1 MENSFWCNYEKYATT
16 HGFYWQYRKGEFM
29 QKTIL
34 LQSAGILDEEAKC
47 TLKQNV
53 YIKDGKFFRI
63 VAENEDDHSVVAD
76 ETIDCSKYFVS
87 PGLANLHTHT
97 AMNIFKGIAEDVTAD
112 AWFNEMIWPY
122 ESKMTDDDVYIG
134 TLMGISE
141 MINNGV
147 TVFADHYFGEEQVL
161 KAVKE
166 TGIRG
171 DLAPTLFGMT
181 PGFHERLAQVKEFI
195 LEHRN
200 DSDKIAFHMG
210 PHANYTCPSPTLKEI
225 IDVAKELDLPI
236 HLHVS
241 EEDVQVEKARKETG
255 MTPFGILHEAGGFD
269 CKVLIGH
276 GLWIEE
282 DDLKYLR
289 DDTWFAFCPKTY
301 MKLASGKGGFFDHY
315 KKLNYGFGTDGAAS
329 SNTLN
334 PMEQA
339 RLFGLL
345 GKYQDRNS
353 AAYTAEE
360 ILKHLMASHQAFPF
374 GSGRM
379 KEGAPADLV
388 IWDLYQPDTFPF
400 YNPISSILYSSNSQ
414 SVKYTMVAGEF
425 LKYDGK
431 LKMDTDALTK
441 EAIRLQKDLLARG
454 KGKAEVTY

>member
-1 MENSFWCNYEKYATT
+1 ME
-16 HGFYWQYRKGEFM
+16 
-29 QKTIL
+29 KTIL
-34 LQSAGILDEEAKC
+34 LKNAGLLDEEANC
-47 TLKQNV
+47 ILNQNV
-53 YIKDGKFFRI
+53 YVQEGKI
-63 VAENEDDHSVVAD
+63 LKILPAAEDTESIHAD
-76 ETIDCSKYFVS
+76 ETIDCSKYYVS

-122 ESKMTDDDVYIG
+122 ESKMTDEDIYVG
-134 TLMGISE
+134 TLMGIAE

-181 PGFHERLAQVKEFI
+181 PDFHERLAQVKAFI
-195 LEHRN
+195 QEHRN
-200 DSDKIAFHMG
+200 DSDRISFHMG

-225 IDVAKELDLPI
+225 IDVAKELNLPI

-241 EEDVQVEKARKETG
+241 EEDVQVEKAREETG
-255 MTPFGILHEAGGFD
+255 LTPFGILYEAGGFD

-282 DDLKYLR
+282 EDLKYLR

-301 MKLASGKGGFFDHY
+301 MKLASGQGGFFDYY
-315 KKLNYGFGTDGAAS
+315 KQLNYGFGTDGAAS

-334 PMEQA
+334 PVEQA
-339 RLFGLL
+339 RLFGLM
-345 GKYQDRNS
+345 GKYQERNS
-353 AAYTAEE
+353 AAYTATE
-360 ILKHLMASHQAFPF
+360 IWQHLMASHQAFSF
-374 GSGRM
+374 GSGRL

-400 YNPISSILYSSNSQ
+400 YSPISAILYSSNSQ
-414 SVKYTMVAGEF
+414 NVKYTMVAGEF
-425 LKYDGK
+425 LKYNGK
-431 LKMDTDALTK
+431 LKIDTKTLMQ
-441 EAIRLQKDLLARG
+441 EAVRLQKALLERG
-454 KGKAEVTY
+454 KGKAQVAY

>member
-1 MENSFWCNYEKYATT
+1 ME
-16 HGFYWQYRKGEFM
+16 
-29 QKTIL
+29 KTVL
-34 LQSAGILDEEAKC
+34 LKNAGLLDEEANC
-47 TLKQNV
+47 ILNQNV
-53 YIKDGKFFRI
+53 YVQEGKI
-63 VAENEDDHSVVAD
+63 LKILPAAEDTESIHAD
-76 ETIDCSKYFVS
+76 ETIDCSKYYVS

-122 ESKMTDDDVYIG
+122 ESKMTDEDIYVG
-134 TLMGISE
+134 TLMGIAE

-181 PGFHERLAQVKEFI
+181 PDFHERLAQVKAFI
-195 LEHRN
+195 QEHRN
-200 DSDKIAFHMG
+200 DSDRISFHMG

-225 IDVAKELDLPI
+225 IDAAKELNLPI

-241 EEDVQVEKARKETG
+241 EEDVQVEKAREETG
-255 MTPFGILHEAGGFD
+255 LTPFGILYEAGGFD

-282 DDLKYLR
+282 EDLKYLR

-301 MKLASGKGGFFDHY
+301 MKLASGKGGFFDYY
-315 KKLNYGFGTDGAAS
+315 KQLNYGFGTDGAAS

-334 PMEQA
+334 PVEQA
-339 RLFGLL
+339 RLFGLM
-345 GKYQDRNS
+345 GKYQERNS
-353 AAYTAEE
+353 AAYTATE
-360 ILKHLMASHQAFPF
+360 IWQHLMASHQAFPF
-374 GSGRM
+374 GSGRL

-400 YNPISSILYSSNSQ
+400 YSPISAILYSSNSQ
-414 SVKYTMVAGEF
+414 NVKYTMVAGES
-425 LKYDGK
+425 LKYNGK
-431 LKMDTDALTK
+431 LKIDTKTLMQ
-441 EAIRLQKDLLARG
+441 EAVRLQKALLERG
-454 KGKAEVTY
+454 KGKAQVAY

>member
-1 MENSFWCNYEKYATT
+1 ME
-16 HGFYWQYRKGEFM
+16 
-29 QKTIL
+29 KTVL
-34 LQSAGILDEEAKC
+34 LKNAGLLDEEANC
-47 TLKQNV
+47 ILNQNV
-53 YIKDGKFFRI
+53 YVQEGKI
-63 VAENEDDHSVVAD
+63 LKILPAAEDTESIHAD
-76 ETIDCSKYFVS
+76 ETIDCSKYYVS

-122 ESKMTDDDVYIG
+122 ESKMTDEDIYVG
-134 TLMGISE
+134 TLMGIAE

-181 PGFHERLAQVKEFI
+181 PDFHERLAQVKAFI
-195 LEHRN
+195 QEHRN
-200 DSDKIAFHMG
+200 DSDRISFHMG

-225 IDVAKELDLPI
+225 IDAAKELNLPI

-241 EEDVQVEKARKETG
+241 EEDVQVEKAREETG
-255 MTPFGILHEAGGFD
+255 LTPFGILYEAGGFD

-282 DDLKYLR
+282 EDLKYLR

-301 MKLASGKGGFFDHY
+301 MKLASGKGGFFDYY
-315 KKLNYGFGTDGAAS
+315 KQLNYGFGTDGAAS

-334 PMEQA
+334 PVEQA
-339 RLFGLL
+339 RLFGLM
-345 GKYQDRNS
+345 GKYQERNS
-353 AAYTAEE
+353 AAYTATE
-360 ILKHLMASHQAFPF
+360 IWQHLMASHQAFPF
-374 GSGRM
+374 GSGRL

-400 YNPISSILYSSNSQ
+400 YSPISAILYSSNSQ
-414 SVKYTMVAGEF
+414 NVKCTMVAGEF
-425 LKYDGK
+425 LKYNGK
-431 LKMDTDALTK
+431 LKIDTKTLMQ
-441 EAIRLQKDLLARG
+441 EAVRLQKALLERG
-454 KGKAEVTY
+454 KGKAQVAY

>member
-1 MENSFWCNYEKYATT
+1 ME
-16 HGFYWQYRKGEFM
+16 
-29 QKTIL
+29 KTIL
-34 LQSAGILDEEAKC
+34 LKNAGLLDEEANC
-47 TLKQNV
+47 ILNQNV
-53 YIKDGKFFRI
+53 YVQEGKI
-63 VAENEDDHSVVAD
+63 LKILPAAEDTESIHAD
-76 ETIDCSKYFVS
+76 ETIDCSKYYVS

-122 ESKMTDDDVYIG
+122 ESKMTDEDIYVG
-134 TLMGISE
+134 TLMGIAE

-181 PGFHERLAQVKEFI
+181 PDFHERLAQVKAFI
-195 LEHRN
+195 QEHRN
-200 DSDKIAFHMG
+200 DSDRISFHMG

-225 IDVAKELDLPI
+225 IDVAKELNLPI

-241 EEDVQVEKARKETG
+241 EEDVQVEKAREETG
-255 MTPFGILHEAGGFD
+255 LTPFGILYEVGGFD

-282 DDLKYLR
+282 EDLKYLR

-301 MKLASGKGGFFDHY
+301 MKLASGKGGFFDYY
-315 KKLNYGFGTDGAAS
+315 KQLNYGFGTDGAAS

-334 PMEQA
+334 PVEQA
-339 RLFGLL
+339 RLFGLM
-345 GKYQDRNS
+345 GKYQERNS
-353 AAYTAEE
+353 AAYTATE
-360 ILKHLMASHQAFPF
+360 IWQHLMASHQAFSF
-374 GSGRM
+374 GSGRL

-400 YNPISSILYSSNSQ
+400 YSPISAILYSSNSQ
-414 SVKYTMVAGEF
+414 NVKYTMVAGEF
-425 LKYDGK
+425 LKYNGK
-431 LKMDTDALTK
+431 LKIDTKTLMQ
-441 EAIRLQKDLLARG
+441 EAVRLQKALLERG
-454 KGKAEVTY
+454 KGKAQVAY

>member
-1 MENSFWCNYEKYATT
+1 ME
-16 HGFYWQYRKGEFM
+16 
-29 QKTIL
+29 KTIL
-34 LQSAGILDEEAKC
+34 LKNAGLLDEEANC
-47 TLKQNV
+47 ILNQNV
-53 YIKDGKFFRI
+53 YVQEGKI
-63 VAENEDDHSVVAD
+63 LKILPAAEDTESIHAD
-76 ETIDCSKYFVS
+76 ETIDCSKYYVS

-122 ESKMTDDDVYIG
+122 ESKMTDEDIYVG
-134 TLMGISE
+134 TLMGIAE

-161 KAVKE
+161 KAE

-181 PGFHERLAQVKEFI
+181 PDFHERLAQVKAFI
-195 LEHRN
+195 QEHRN
-200 DSDKIAFHMG
+200 DSDRISFHMG

-225 IDVAKELDLPI
+225 IDVAKELNLPI

-241 EEDVQVEKARKETG
+241 EEDVQVEKAREETG
-255 MTPFGILHEAGGFD
+255 LTPFGILYEAGGFD

-282 DDLKYLR
+282 EDLKYLR

-301 MKLASGKGGFFDHY
+301 IKLASGKGGFFDYY
-315 KKLNYGFGTDGAAS
+315 KQLNYGFGTDGAAS

-334 PMEQA
+334 PVEQA
-339 RLFGLL
+339 RLFGLM
-345 GKYQDRNS
+345 GKYQERNS
-353 AAYTAEE
+353 AAYTATE
-360 ILKHLMASHQAFPF
+360 IWQHLMASHQAFPF
-374 GSGRM
+374 GSGRL

-400 YNPISSILYSSNSQ
+400 YSPISAILYSSNSQ
-414 SVKYTMVAGEF
+414 NVKYTMVAGEF
-425 LKYDGK
+425 LKYNGK
-431 LKMDTDALTK
+431 LKIDTKTLMQ
-441 EAIRLQKDLLARG
+441 EAVRLQKALLERG
-454 KGKAEVTY
+454 KGKAQVAY

>member
-1 MENSFWCNYEKYATT
+1 ME
-16 HGFYWQYRKGEFM
+16 
-29 QKTIL
+29 KTVL
-34 LQSAGILDEEAKC
+34 LKNAELLDEEANC
-47 TLKQNV
+47 ILNQNV
-53 YIKDGKFFRI
+53 YVQEGKI
-63 VAENEDDHSVVAD
+63 LKILPAAEDTESIHAD
-76 ETIDCSKYFVS
+76 ETIDCSKYYVS

-122 ESKMTDDDVYIG
+122 ESKMTDEDIYVG
-134 TLMGISE
+134 TLMGIAE

-181 PGFHERLAQVKEFI
+181 PDFHERLAQVKAFI
-195 LEHRN
+195 QEHRN
-200 DSDKIAFHMG
+200 DSDRISFHMG

-225 IDVAKELDLPI
+225 IDAAKELNLPI

-241 EEDVQVEKARKETG
+241 EENVQVEKAREETG
-255 MTPFGILHEAGGFD
+255 LTPFGILYEAGGFD

-282 DDLKYLR
+282 EDLKYLR

-301 MKLASGKGGFFDHY
+301 MKLASGKGGFFDYY
-315 KKLNYGFGTDGAAS
+315 KQLNYGFGTDGAAS

-334 PMEQA
+334 PVEQA
-339 RLFGLL
+339 RLFGLM
-345 GKYQDRNS
+345 GKYQERNS
-353 AAYTAEE
+353 AAYTATE
-360 ILKHLMASHQAFPF
+360 IWQHLMASHQAFPF
-374 GSGRM
+374 GSGRL

-400 YNPISSILYSSNSQ
+400 YSPISAILYSSNSQ
-414 SVKYTMVAGEF
+414 NVKYTMVAGEF
-425 LKYDGK
+425 LKYNGK
-431 LKMDTDALTK
+431 LKIDTKTLMQ
-441 EAIRLQKDLLARG
+441 EAVRLQKALLERG
-454 KGKAEVTY
+454 KGKAQVAY

>member
-1 MENSFWCNYEKYATT
+1 MEKPV
-16 HGFYWQYRKGEFM
+16 
-29 QKTIL
+29 L
-34 LQSAGILDEEAKC
+34 LKNAGLLDEEANC
-47 TLKQNV
+47 ILNQNV
-53 YIKDGKFFRI
+53 YVQEGKI
-63 VAENEDDHSVVAD
+63 LKILPAAEDTESIHAD
-76 ETIDCSKYFVS
+76 ETIDCSKYYVS

-122 ESKMTDDDVYIG
+122 ESKMTDEDIYVG
-134 TLMGISE
+134 TLMGIAE

-181 PGFHERLAQVKEFI
+181 PDFHERLAQVKAFI
-195 LEHRN
+195 QEHRN
-200 DSDKIAFHMG
+200 DSDRISFHMG

-225 IDVAKELDLPI
+225 IDAAKELNLPI

-241 EEDVQVEKARKETG
+241 EEDVQVEKAREETG
-255 MTPFGILHEAGGFD
+255 LTPFGILYEAGGFD

-282 DDLKYLR
+282 EDLKYLR

-301 MKLASGKGGFFDHY
+301 MKLASGKGGFFDYY
-315 KKLNYGFGTDGAAS
+315 KQLNYGFGTDGAAS

-334 PMEQA
+334 PVEQA
-339 RLFGLL
+339 RLFGLM
-345 GKYQDRNS
+345 GKYQERNS
-353 AAYTAEE
+353 AAYTATE
-360 ILKHLMASHQAFPF
+360 IWQHLMASHQAFPF
-374 GSGRM
+374 GSGRL

-400 YNPISSILYSSNSQ
+400 YSPISAILYSSNSQ
-414 SVKYTMVAGEF
+414 NVKCTMVAGEF
-425 LKYDGK
+425 LKYNGK
-431 LKMDTDALTK
+431 LKIDTKTLMQ
-441 EAIRLQKDLLARG
+441 EAVRLQKALLERG
-454 KGKAEVTY
+454 KGKAQVAY

>member
-1 MENSFWCNYEKYATT
+1 ME
-16 HGFYWQYRKGEFM
+16 
-29 QKTIL
+29 KTIL
-34 LQSAGILDEEAKC
+34 LKNAGLLDEEANC
-47 TLKQNV
+47 ILNQNV
-53 YIKDGKFFRI
+53 YVQEGKI
-63 VAENEDDHSVVAD
+63 LKILPVAEDTESIHAD
-76 ETIDCSKYFVS
+76 ETIDCSKYYVS

-122 ESKMTDDDVYIG
+122 ESKMTDEDIYVG
-134 TLMGISE
+134 TLMGIAE

-181 PGFHERLAQVKEFI
+181 PDFHERLAQVKAFI
-195 LEHRN
+195 QEHRN
-200 DSDKIAFHMG
+200 DSDRISFHMG

-225 IDVAKELDLPI
+225 IDVAKELNLPI

-241 EEDVQVEKARKETG
+241 EEDVQVEKAREETG
-255 MTPFGILHEAGGFD
+255 LTPFGILYAAGGFD

-282 DDLKYLR
+282 EDLKYLR

-301 MKLASGKGGFFDHY
+301 MKLASGKGGFFDYY
-315 KKLNYGFGTDGAAS
+315 KQLNYGFGTDGAAS

-334 PMEQA
+334 PVEQA
-339 RLFGLL
+339 RLFGLM
-345 GKYQDRNS
+345 GKYQERNS
-353 AAYTAEE
+353 AAYTATE
-360 ILKHLMASHQAFPF
+360 IWQHLMASHQAFPF
-374 GSGRM
+374 GSGRL
-379 KEGAPADLV
+379 KEGASADLV

-400 YNPISSILYSSNSQ
+400 YSPISAILYSSNSQ
-414 SVKYTMVAGEF
+414 NVKYTMVAGEF
-425 LKYDGK
+425 LKYNGK
-431 LKMDTDALTK
+431 LKIDTKTLMQ
-441 EAIRLQKDLLARG
+441 EAVRLQKALLERG
-454 KGKAEVTY
+454 KGKAQVAY

>member
-1 MENSFWCNYEKYATT
+1 ME
-16 HGFYWQYRKGEFM
+16 
-29 QKTIL
+29 KTIL
-34 LQSAGILDEEAKC
+34 LKNAGLLDEEANC
-47 TLKQNV
+47 ILNQNV
-53 YIKDGKFFRI
+53 YVQEGKI
-63 VAENEDDHSVVAD
+63 LKILPAAEDTESIHAD
-76 ETIDCSKYFVS
+76 ETIDCSKYYVS

-122 ESKMTDDDVYIG
+122 ESKMTNEDIYVG
-134 TLMGISE
+134 TLMGIAE

-181 PGFHERLAQVKEFI
+181 PDFHERLAQVKAFI
-195 LEHRN
+195 QEHRN
-200 DSDKIAFHMG
+200 DSDRISFHMG

-225 IDVAKELDLPI
+225 IDVAKELNLPI

-241 EEDVQVEKARKETG
+241 EEDVQVEKAREETG
-255 MTPFGILHEAGGFD
+255 LTPFGILYEAGGFD

-282 DDLKYLR
+282 EDLKYLR

-301 MKLASGKGGFFDHY
+301 MKLASGKGGFFDYY
-315 KKLNYGFGTDGAAS
+315 KQLNYGFGTDGAAS

-334 PMEQA
+334 PVEQA
-339 RLFGLL
+339 RLFGLM
-345 GKYQDRNS
+345 GKYQERNS
-353 AAYTAEE
+353 AAYTATE
-360 ILKHLMASHQAFPF
+360 IWQHLMASHQAFSF
-374 GSGRM
+374 GSGRL

-400 YNPISSILYSSNSQ
+400 YSPISAILYSSNSQ
-414 SVKYTMVAGEF
+414 NVKYTMVAGEF
-425 LKYDGK
+425 LKYNGK
-431 LKMDTDALTK
+431 LKIDTKTLMQ
-441 EAIRLQKDLLARG
+441 EAVRLQKALLERG
-454 KGKAEVTY
+454 KGKAQVAY

>member
-1 MENSFWCNYEKYATT
+1 ME
-16 HGFYWQYRKGEFM
+16 
-29 QKTIL
+29 KTVL
-34 LQSAGILDEEAKC
+34 LKNAGLLDEEANC
-47 TLKQNV
+47 ILNQNV
-53 YIKDGKFFRI
+53 YVQEGKI
-63 VAENEDDHSVVAD
+63 LKILPAAEDTESIHAD
-76 ETIDCSKYFVS
+76 ETIDCSKYYVS

-112 AWFNEMIWPY
+112 SWFNEMIWPY
-122 ESKMTDDDVYIG
+122 ESKMTDEDIYVG
-134 TLMGISE
+134 TLMGIAE

-181 PGFHERLAQVKEFI
+181 PDFHERLAQVKVFI
-195 LEHRN
+195 QEHRN
-200 DSDKIAFHMG
+200 DSDRISFHMG

-225 IDVAKELDLPI
+225 IDAAKELNLPI

-241 EEDVQVEKARKETG
+241 EENVQVEKAREETG
-255 MTPFGILHEAGGFD
+255 LTPFGILYEAGGFD

-282 DDLKYLR
+282 EDLKYLR

-301 MKLASGKGGFFDHY
+301 MKLASGKGGFFDYY
-315 KKLNYGFGTDGAAS
+315 KQLNYGFGTDGAAS

-334 PMEQA
+334 PVEQA
-339 RLFGLL
+339 RLFGLM
-345 GKYQDRNS
+345 GKYQERNS
-353 AAYTAEE
+353 AAYTATE
-360 ILKHLMASHQAFPF
+360 IWQHLMASHQAFPF
-374 GSGRM
+374 GSGRL

-400 YNPISSILYSSNSQ
+400 YSPISAILYSSNSQ
-414 SVKYTMVAGEF
+414 NVKYTMLAGEF
-425 LKYDGK
+425 LKYNGK
-431 LKMDTDALTK
+431 LKIDTKTLMQ
-441 EAIRLQKDLLARG
+441 EAVRLQKALLERG
-454 KGKAEVTY
+454 KGKAQVAY

>member
-1 MENSFWCNYEKYATT
+1 ME
-16 HGFYWQYRKGEFM
+16 
-29 QKTIL
+29 KTIL
-34 LQSAGILDEEAKC
+34 LKNAGLLDEEANC
-47 TLKQNV
+47 ILNQNV
-53 YIKDGKFFRI
+53 YVQEGKI
-63 VAENEDDHSVVAD
+63 LKILPAAEDTESIHAD
-76 ETIDCSKYFVS
+76 ETIDCSKYYVS

-122 ESKMTDDDVYIG
+122 ESKMTDEDIYVG
-134 TLMGISE
+134 TLMGIAE

-181 PGFHERLAQVKEFI
+181 PDFHERLAQVKAFI
-195 LEHRN
+195 QEHRN
-200 DSDKIAFHMG
+200 DSDRISFHMG

-225 IDVAKELDLPI
+225 IDVAKELNLPI

-241 EEDVQVEKARKETG
+241 EEDVQVEKAIEETG
-255 MTPFGILHEAGGFD
+255 LTPFGILYEAGGFD

-282 DDLKYLR
+282 EDLKYLR

-301 MKLASGKGGFFDHY
+301 MKLASGKGGFFDYY
-315 KKLNYGFGTDGAAS
+315 KQLNYGFGTDGAAS

-334 PMEQA
+334 PVEQA
-339 RLFGLL
+339 RLFGLM
-345 GKYQDRNS
+345 GKYQERNS
-353 AAYTAEE
+353 AAYTATE
-360 ILKHLMASHQAFPF
+360 IWQHLMASHQAFSF
-374 GSGRM
+374 GSGRL

-400 YNPISSILYSSNSQ
+400 YSPISAILYSSNSQ
-414 SVKYTMVAGEF
+414 NVKYTMVAGEF
-425 LKYDGK
+425 LKYNGK
-431 LKMDTDALTK
+431 LKIDTKTLMQ
-441 EAIRLQKDLLARG
+441 EAVRLQKALLERG
-454 KGKAEVTY
+454 KGKAQVAY

>member
-1 MENSFWCNYEKYATT
+1 ME
-16 HGFYWQYRKGEFM
+16 
-29 QKTIL
+29 KTIL
-34 LQSAGILDEEAKC
+34 LKNAGLLDEEANC
-47 TLKQNV
+47 ILNQNV
-53 YIKDGKFFRI
+53 YVQEGKI
-63 VAENEDDHSVVAD
+63 LKILPAAEDTESIHAD
-76 ETIDCSKYFVS
+76 ETIDCSKYYVS

-122 ESKMTDDDVYIG
+122 ESKMTDEDIYVG
-134 TLMGISE
+134 TLMGIAE

-147 TVFADHYFGEEQVL
+147 TVFADLYFGEEQVQ

-181 PGFHERLAQVKEFI
+181 PDFHERLAQVKAFI
-195 LEHRN
+195 QEHRN
-200 DSDKIAFHMG
+200 DSDRISFHMG

-225 IDVAKELDLPI
+225 IDVAKELNLPI

-241 EEDVQVEKARKETG
+241 EEDVQVEKAREETG
-255 MTPFGILHEAGGFD
+255 LTPFGILYEAGGFD

-282 DDLKYLR
+282 EDLKYLR

-301 MKLASGKGGFFDHY
+301 MKLASGKGGFFDYY
-315 KKLNYGFGTDGAAS
+315 KQLNYGFGTDGAAS

-334 PMEQA
+334 PVEQA
-339 RLFGLL
+339 RLFGLM
-345 GKYQDRNS
+345 GKYQERNS
-353 AAYTAEE
+353 AAYTATE
-360 ILKHLMASHQAFPF
+360 IWQHLMASHQAFSF
-374 GSGRM
+374 GSGRL

-400 YNPISSILYSSNSQ
+400 YSPISAILYSSNSQ
-414 SVKYTMVAGEF
+414 NVKYTMVAGEF
-425 LKYDGK
+425 LKYNGK
-431 LKMDTDALTK
+431 LKIDTKTLMQ
-441 EAIRLQKDLLARG
+441 EAVRLQKALLERG
-454 KGKAEVTY
+454 KGKAQVAY

>member
-1 MENSFWCNYEKYATT
+1 ME
-16 HGFYWQYRKGEFM
+16 
-29 QKTIL
+29 KTIL
-34 LQSAGILDEEAKC
+34 LKNAGLLDEEANC
-47 TLKQNV
+47 ILNQNV
-53 YIKDGKFFRI
+53 YVQEGKI
-63 VAENEDDHSVVAD
+63 LKILPAAEDTESIHAD
-76 ETIDCSKYFVS
+76 ETIDCSKYYVS

-122 ESKMTDDDVYIG
+122 ESKMTDEDIYVG
-134 TLMGISE
+134 TLMGIAE

-181 PGFHERLAQVKEFI
+181 PDFHERLAQVKAFI
-195 LEHRN
+195 QEHRN
-200 DSDKIAFHMG
+200 DSDRISFHMG

-225 IDVAKELDLPI
+225 IDVAKELILPI

-241 EEDVQVEKARKETG
+241 EEDVQVEKAREETG
-255 MTPFGILHEAGGFD
+255 LTPFGILYEAGGFD

-282 DDLKYLR
+282 EDLKYLR

-301 MKLASGKGGFFDHY
+301 MKLASGKGGFFDYY
-315 KKLNYGFGTDGAAS
+315 KQLNYGFGTDGAAS

-334 PMEQA
+334 PVEQA
-339 RLFGLL
+339 RLFGLM
-345 GKYQDRNS
+345 GKYQERNS
-353 AAYTAEE
+353 AAYTATE
-360 ILKHLMASHQAFPF
+360 IWQHLMASHQAFSF
-374 GSGRM
+374 GSGRL

-400 YNPISSILYSSNSQ
+400 YSPISAILYSSNSQ
-414 SVKYTMVAGEF
+414 NVKYTMVAGEF
-425 LKYDGK
+425 LKYNGK
-431 LKMDTDALTK
+431 LKIDTKTLMQ
-441 EAIRLQKDLLARG
+441 EAVRLQKALLERG
-454 KGKAEVTY
+454 KGKAQVAY

>member
-1 MENSFWCNYEKYATT
+1 ME
-16 HGFYWQYRKGEFM
+16 
-29 QKTIL
+29 KTIL
-34 LQSAGILDEEAKC
+34 LKNAGLLDEEANC
-47 TLKQNV
+47 ILNQNV
-53 YIKDGKFFRI
+53 YVQEGKI
-63 VAENEDDHSVVAD
+63 LKILPAAEDTESIHAD
-76 ETIDCSKYFVS
+76 ETIDCSKYYVS

-122 ESKMTDDDVYIG
+122 ESKMTDEDIYVG
-134 TLMGISE
+134 TLMGIAE

-181 PGFHERLAQVKEFI
+181 PDFHERLAQVKAFI
-195 LEHRN
+195 QEHRN
-200 DSDKIAFHMG
+200 DSDRISFHMG

-225 IDVAKELDLPI
+225 IDVAKELNLPI

-241 EEDVQVEKARKETG
+241 EEDVQVEKAREETG
-255 MTPFGILHEAGGFD
+255 LTPFGILYEAGGFD

-282 DDLKYLR
+282 EDLKYLR

-301 MKLASGKGGFFDHY
+301 MKLASGKGGFFDYY
-315 KKLNYGFGTDGAAS
+315 KQLNYGFGTDGAAS

-334 PMEQA
+334 PVEQA
-339 RLFGLL
+339 RLFGLM
-345 GKYQDRNS
+345 GKYQERNS
-353 AAYTAEE
+353 AAYTATE
-360 ILKHLMASHQAFPF
+360 IWQHLMASHQAFSF
-374 GSGRM
+374 GSGRL

-400 YNPISSILYSSNSQ
+400 YSPISAILYSSNSQ
-414 SVKYTMVAGEF
+414 NVKYTMVAGEF
-425 LKYDGK
+425 LKYNGK
-431 LKMDTDALTK
+431 LKIDTKTLMQEAVRLHKALL
-441 EAIRLQKDLLARG
+441 ERG
-454 KGKAEVTY
+454 KGKAQVAY

>member
-1 MENSFWCNYEKYATT
+1 ME
-16 HGFYWQYRKGEFM
+16 
-29 QKTIL
+29 KTIL
-34 LQSAGILDEEAKC
+34 LKNAGLLDEEANC
-47 TLKQNV
+47 ILNQNV
-53 YIKDGKFFRI
+53 YVQEGKI
-63 VAENEDDHSVVAD
+63 LKILPAAEDTESIHAD
-76 ETIDCSKYFVS
+76 ETIDCSKYYVS

-122 ESKMTDDDVYIG
+122 ESKMTDEDIYVG
-134 TLMGISE
+134 TLMGIAE

-181 PGFHERLAQVKEFI
+181 SDFHERLAQVKAFI
-195 LEHRN
+195 QEHRN
-200 DSDKIAFHMG
+200 DSDRISFHMG

-225 IDVAKELDLPI
+225 IDVAKELNLPI

-241 EEDVQVEKARKETG
+241 EEDVQVEKAREETG
-255 MTPFGILHEAGGFD
+255 LTPFGILYEAGGFD

-282 DDLKYLR
+282 EDLKYLR

-301 MKLASGKGGFFDHY
+301 MKLASGKGGFFDYY
-315 KKLNYGFGTDGAAS
+315 KQLNYGFGTDGAAS

-334 PMEQA
+334 PVEQA
-339 RLFGLL
+339 RLFGLM
-345 GKYQDRNS
+345 GKYQERNS
-353 AAYTAEE
+353 AAYTATE
-360 ILKHLMASHQAFPF
+360 IWQHLMASHQAFSF
-374 GSGRM
+374 GSGRL

-400 YNPISSILYSSNSQ
+400 YSPISAILYSSNSQ
-414 SVKYTMVAGEF
+414 NVKYTMVAGEF
-425 LKYDGK
+425 LKYNGK
-431 LKMDTDALTK
+431 LKIDTKTLMQ
-441 EAIRLQKDLLARG
+441 EAVRLQKALLERG
-454 KGKAEVTY
+454 KGKAQVAY

>member
-1 MENSFWCNYEKYATT
+1 ME
-16 HGFYWQYRKGEFM
+16 
-29 QKTIL
+29 KTIL
-34 LQSAGILDEEAKC
+34 LKNAGLLDEEANC
-47 TLKQNV
+47 ILNQNV
-53 YIKDGKFFRI
+53 YVQEGKI
-63 VAENEDDHSVVAD
+63 LKILPAAEDTESIHAD
-76 ETIDCSKYFVS
+76 ETIDCSKYYVS

-122 ESKMTDDDVYIG
+122 ESKMTDEDIYVG
-134 TLMGISE
+134 TLMGIAE

-171 DLAPTLFGMT
+171 DLAPTLFGMM
-181 PGFHERLAQVKEFI
+181 PDFHERLAQVKAFI
-195 LEHRN
+195 QEHRN
-200 DSDKIAFHMG
+200 DSDRISFHMG

-225 IDVAKELDLPI
+225 IDVAKELNLPI

-241 EEDVQVEKARKETG
+241 EEDVQVEKAREETG
-255 MTPFGILHEAGGFD
+255 LTPFGILYEAGGFD

-282 DDLKYLR
+282 EDLKYLR

-301 MKLASGKGGFFDHY
+301 MKLASGKGGFFDYY
-315 KKLNYGFGTDGAAS
+315 KQLNYGFGTDGAAS

-334 PMEQA
+334 PVEQA
-339 RLFGLL
+339 RLFGLM
-345 GKYQDRNS
+345 GKYQERNS
-353 AAYTAEE
+353 AAYTATE
-360 ILKHLMASHQAFPF
+360 IWQHLMASHQAFSF
-374 GSGRM
+374 GSGRL

-400 YNPISSILYSSNSQ
+400 YSPISAILYSSNSQ
-414 SVKYTMVAGEF
+414 NVKYTMVAGEF
-425 LKYDGK
+425 LKYNGK
-431 LKMDTDALTK
+431 LKIDTKTLMQ
-441 EAIRLQKDLLARG
+441 EAVRLQKALLERG
-454 KGKAEVTY
+454 KGKAQVAY